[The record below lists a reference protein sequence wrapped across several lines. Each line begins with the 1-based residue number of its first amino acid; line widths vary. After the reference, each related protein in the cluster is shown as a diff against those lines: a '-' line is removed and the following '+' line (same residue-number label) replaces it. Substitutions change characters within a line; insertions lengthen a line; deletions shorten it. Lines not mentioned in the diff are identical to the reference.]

1 MAEEFLA
8 NQHESP
14 RENLVTDE
22 IETTNDAEKSV
33 KLLEPSTGIIS
44 ILELLKD
51 TTLAIPQYQRPYKWT
66 VKNVNQLLT
75 DVVFHKNENKKTYR
89 LGTVVFHE
97 DGAAKNIVD
106 GQQRTLSLMLTA
118 HALIELKKGDHSKC
132 KQFSKELDAIEN
144 AMKKSILDKNFE
156 NIISQANIY
165 NNYQE
170 IERLVS
176 QDSFTESHINFFL
189 NKCEVV
195 TVTLT
200 DISEAFQFF
209 DSQNSRGLD
218 LNPHD
223 LLKAYHLR
231 EFGDHDKDQMPA
243 SVADWESRESQQLAT
258 LFGEYLYR
266 IRLWSKGISNR
277 QKFTKADVGLFK
289 GINLDQPSKYPHT
302 EQLKIVHRY
311 VDHYNAQYE
320 RKIDDRRIEFPFH
333 IDQTIINGRR
343 FFEFVQ
349 HYQKMIG
356 PDGMAPLKL
365 WLEGKGVTLNK
376 DTAEIVKQ
384 IDLYN
389 ERANTGDRRVKLI
402 FNCLLICYIDKFG
415 YAEISQAIEKVFVWS
430 YTLRLQSERIWFESM
445 DKHVLKANL
454 FSTIK
459 EATHP
464 AEFLNYIL
472 PLLNEK
478 TDVVAKNSATKI
490 AKRIVDI
497 KKLFKEM
504 NCYE

>member
-1 MAEEFLA
+1 MTEKMAEEFLA
-8 NQHESP
+8 NQHESS
-14 RENLVTDE
+14 RENLETDE
-22 IETTNDAEKSV
+22 IETINDAEKSV

-44 ILELLKD
+44 ILKLLKD

-66 VKNVNQLLT
+66 VKNVNQLMT
-75 DVVFHKNENKKTYR
+75 DIVFHKNENKKTYR

-97 DGAAKNIVD
+97 EKGVKNIVD
-106 GQQRTLSLMLTA
+106 GQQRTISLMLTA
-118 HALIELKKGDHSKC
+118 YALIELKEGNHSKY
-132 KQFSKELDAIEN
+132 KKFDQVLNEIEA
-144 AMKKSILDKNFE
+144 AMKQSISAQNFA
-156 NIISQANIY
+156 NTISQANIY
-165 NNYQE
+165 TNYKE
-170 IERLVS
+170 IKWLVS
-176 QDSFTESHINFFL
+176 QDSFTESHIDFFL
-189 NKCEVV
+189 HKCEVV

-209 DSQNSRGLD
+209 DSQNSRGRD

-289 GINLDQPSKYPHT
+289 GVNLDQPSKYPHT
-302 EQLKIVHRY
+302 EQLRIVHRY

-320 RKIDDRRIEFPFH
+320 RKIDDRHIEFPFH

-365 WLEGKGVTLNK
+365 WLEGKGVTLNENA
-376 DTAEIVKQ
+376 TEIVKQ

-389 ERANTGDRRVKLI
+389 ERANTGDQRVKLI

-415 YAEISQAIEKVFVWS
+415 YAEISQAIEKVFIWS

-454 FSTIK
+454 FLTIRD
-459 EATHP
+459 AVHP
-464 AEFLNYIL
+464 TEFLKCTL
-472 PLLNEK
+472 PLLNHAY
-478 TDVVAKNSATKI
+478 DVKAKKI
-490 AKRIVDI
+490 SIRIKNI
-497 KKLFKEM
+497 KAIFEEM
-504 NCYE
+504 NGYE